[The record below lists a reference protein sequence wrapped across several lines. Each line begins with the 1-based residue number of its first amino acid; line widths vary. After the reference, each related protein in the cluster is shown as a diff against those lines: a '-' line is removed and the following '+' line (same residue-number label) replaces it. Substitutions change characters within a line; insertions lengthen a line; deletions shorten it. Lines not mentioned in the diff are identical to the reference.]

1 MSKKIIN
8 RPEDC
13 VAEAM
18 EGFLYAHGRDYAQV
32 EGVSGLRVREPK
44 EKPALVVGGGSGHE
58 PMFAYFV
65 GKNLADASAAG
76 SVFTSPDPGTIVST
90 ALSVERGRGVLF
102 VYGNYSGDNMNFDI
116 AAELL
121 GDMGVETRTVRV
133 YDDVASA
140 PRENR
145 EDRRGIAG
153 NVLVIKIAGAATAS
167 GLTLDEAA
175 RVAAKARDNV
185 YSIGVGLSGATIPG
199 EDKPIFELSGDEME
213 YGLGIHGEPG
223 IRRVKLMPADQMVD
237 ELVRRI
243 LEDSGITFGDTV
255 CTLVNGLGATTLLE
269 LNVINRRLAQILEQ
283 KGIRVHAMEVGS
295 LITSL
300 EMAGASVTLMKL
312 DGELQAYY
320 DMPCAS
326 PYYQKW

>member
-1 MSKKIIN
+1 M
-8 RPEDC
+8 
-13 VAEAM
+13 
-18 EGFLYAHGRDYAQV
+18 
-32 EGVSGLRVREPK
+32 
-44 EKPALVVGGGSGHE
+44 
-58 PMFAYFV
+58 
-65 GKNLADASAAG
+65 
-76 SVFTSPDPGTIVST
+76 
-90 ALSVERGRGVLF
+90 
-102 VYGNYSGDNMNFDI
+102 
-116 AAELL
+116 
-121 GDMGVETRTVRV
+121 
-133 YDDVASA
+133 
-140 PRENR
+140 
-145 EDRRGIAG
+145 
-153 NVLVIKIAGAATAS
+153 
-167 GLTLDEAA
+167 
-175 RVAAKARDNV
+175 
-185 YSIGVGLSGATIPG
+185 GLSGATIPG
-199 EDKPIFELSGDEME
+199 EDKPIFELNGDEME

-243 LEDSGITFGDTV
+243 LEDSGITCGDTV

-326 PYYQKW
+326 PYYQKR